1 MLQTRQFWENP
12 GWGGDGAVVN
22 QCSASDT
29 GAGRLWAGNT
39 VVKIEPTGALG
50 NWVLIPKRLEH
61 FPDKWITSPSMLLL
75 KKFLRNLRS
84 TVNVF

>member
-12 GWGGDGAVVN
+12 GGGNDGAVVN

-29 GAGRLWAGNT
+29 GAGRLWASNT

-50 NWVLIPKRLEH
+50 NRVLIPERLEH
-61 FPDKWITSPSMLLL
+61 FPDEWITSPSMLLL
-75 KKFLRNLRS
+75 KKFLRNLRL
-84 TVNVF
+84 TANVF